1 MEPLGL
7 ISRGV
12 YGQEIDGVLAFAQI
26 CWKLQRCLSGLQRS
40 FCAWRSLRAVRGVC
54 NKCQLF
60 PISLLIQPVIE
71 LGQSGIQLFV
81 FVLRRIFV
89 LQRITDLD
97 CDGKRSVIANIVI
110 VILIKTMSL
119 ISKETDFRVEHG
131 FLCVYA
137 NPEVHLRFMF
147 DEYCFFSVD
156 QTTKNG
162 ILLRL
167 LRNTLNLRDVVNAVN
182 IELCLQIPVVIA
194 LKRLVLFSAAVFGI
208 GHNQ

>member
-1 MEPLGL
+1 
-7 ISRGV
+7 
-12 YGQEIDGVLAFAQI
+12 
-26 CWKLQRCLSGLQRS
+26 
-40 FCAWRSLRAVRGVC
+40 
-54 NKCQLF
+54 
-60 PISLLIQPVIE
+60 
-71 LGQSGIQLFV
+71 
-81 FVLRRIFV
+81 
-89 LQRITDLD
+89 
-97 CDGKRSVIANIVI
+97 
-110 VILIKTMSL
+110 MSL